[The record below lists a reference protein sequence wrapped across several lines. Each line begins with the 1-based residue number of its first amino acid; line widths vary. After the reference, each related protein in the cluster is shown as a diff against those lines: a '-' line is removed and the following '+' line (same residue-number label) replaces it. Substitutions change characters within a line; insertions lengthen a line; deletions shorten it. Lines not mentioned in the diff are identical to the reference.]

1 MLKSIQQRDKK
12 GNRWIKITMSVILGL
27 ICISMVLYLIPGLMS
42 GNLTAGG
49 GPDAIATGGS
59 QDSALTD
66 AQQQLDAQLRNQTI
80 PPRLRPIYAKQI
92 AEQLISSSAVKHE
105 ADRRGITVIPEEKR
119 VRIKPILPR
128 PFATNT

>member
-49 GPDAIATGGS
+49 GPDAIATVGS
-59 QDSALTD
+59 QDIALTD

-80 PPRLRPIYAKQI
+80 PPHAATDLRKANRRS
-92 AEQLISSSAVKHE
+92 ADFFECSSV
-105 ADRRGITVIPEEKR
+105 RG
-119 VRIKPILPR
+119 
-128 PFATNT
+128 

>member
-49 GPDAIATGGS
+49 GPDAIATVGS
-59 QDSALTD
+59 QDIALTD

-80 PPRLRPIYAKQI
+80 PPMLRPIYAKQI
-92 AEQLISSSAVKHE
+92 ADQLIFSSALQYE
-105 ADRRGITVIPEEKR
+105 ANRMGITVTPEEE
-119 VRIKPILPR
+119 
-128 PFATNT
+128 

>member
-49 GPDAIATGGS
+49 GPEDRKST
-59 QDSALTD
+59 
-66 AQQQLDAQLRNQTI
+66 
-80 PPRLRPIYAKQI
+80 RLNSSHTYQSRMP
-92 AEQLISSSAVKHE
+92 SSA
-105 ADRRGITVIPEEKR
+105 
-119 VRIKPILPR
+119 
-128 PFATNT
+128 